1 MAFLAS
7 CCRDVRDVGA
17 GLGRGTARQYC
28 DETPAGGG
36 VMLLIRPARGHQTGA
51 PAHGGQVGPKPSR
64 ETTRRQLSVESRR
77 ATEDASLA
85 STPDGAPPASLT
97 VSGQHALDPDAVAA
111 EEADSAPEEA
121 GGGRAFLVLEHF
133 DVGE

>member
-7 CCRDVRDVGA
+7 CSRDVRDVGA
-17 GLGRGTARQYC
+17 GLGRETARQYC
-28 DETPAGGG
+28 EETPAGGG
-36 VMLLIRPARGHQTGA
+36 VMLLIRPACGHQTGA

-97 VSGQHALDPDAVAA
+97 VIGEHPLDVDAVASVEGDGA
-111 EEADSAPEEA
+111 T
-121 GGGRAFLVLEHF
+121 
-133 DVGE
+133 

>member
-7 CCRDVRDVGA
+7 CSRDVRDVGA
-17 GLGRGTARQYC
+17 GLGRETARQYC

-51 PAHGGQVGPKPSR
+51 PADGGQVGPKPSR
-64 ETTRRQLSVESRR
+64 ETTRRQLSVESHR

-85 STPDGAPPASLT
+85 STPDGAPPPSLT
-97 VSGQHALDPDAVAA
+97 VVRQQLLRALGVVAR
-111 EEADSAPEEA
+111 E
-121 GGGRAFLVLEHF
+121 
-133 DVGE
+133 